1 MGLLLLTLTISGL
14 ALHPWLF
21 IKIQLNEIIFKDF
34 EFVKFDRFLNPTKNT
49 FLPNPNNFILHCIIL
64 FHQICVDVFNIINCK
79 RNIIHTKIIDVSIKP
94 CFFNRLSVDQLF
106 EIFPKH
112 NWLATISESLALN
125 LINSVPLT
133 KK

>member
-1 MGLLLLTLTISGL
+1 MGLLLLTLTIQVLLYIPDYSL
-14 ALHPWLF
+14 KYNSMELYS
-21 IKIQLNEIIFKDF
+21 KISNLWNLIDF
-34 EFVKFDRFLNPTKNT
+34 LILQKIPFYQ
-49 FLPNPNNFILHCIIL
+49 NPNNFILHYIIL

-94 CFFNRLSVDQLF
+94 CFFNRLSVDQLL

-112 NWLATISESLALN
+112 NWLATISEYFALN

-133 KK
+133 NK